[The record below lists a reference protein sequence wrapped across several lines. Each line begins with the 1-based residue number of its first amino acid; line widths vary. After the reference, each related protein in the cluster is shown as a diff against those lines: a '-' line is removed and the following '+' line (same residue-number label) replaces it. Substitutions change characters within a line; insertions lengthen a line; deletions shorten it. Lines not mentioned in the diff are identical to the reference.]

1 MIAVRIRP
9 WTVMSHFTIKIFAS
23 IDSIEF
29 YKVKVVRGAAGLAV
43 VEGVEAGVGF
53 LELFGAVIERGGG
66 VLGRGDDDR
75 HLRGED
81 GAVDAL
87 RALGCYS
94 EYF

>member
-1 MIAVRIRP
+1 M
-9 WTVMSHFTIKIFAS
+9 
-23 IDSIEF
+23 
-29 YKVKVVRGAAGLAV
+29 
-43 VEGVEAGVGF
+43 
-53 LELFGAVIERGGG
+53 
-66 VLGRGDDDR
+66 LGRGDDDR

>member
-1 MIAVRIRP
+1 M
-9 WTVMSHFTIKIFAS
+9 HS
-23 IDSIEF
+23 IQF
-29 YKVKVVRGAAGLAV
+29 YEVKVVCGAAGLAV
-43 VEGVEAGVGF
+43 VEGVEAGVGVLKF
-53 LELFGAVIERGGG
+53 FGAVVEGSGG

>member
-1 MIAVRIRP
+1 MK
-9 WTVMSHFTIKIFAS
+9 KITP
-23 IDSIEF
+23 ICLIQF
-29 YKVKVVRGAAGLAV
+29 YKVKVILGAAGLLV
-43 VEGVEAGVGF
+43 VEGVEAAIGF
-53 LELFGAVIERGGG
+53 LDFLGSVVEGGG
-66 VLGRGDDDR
+66 SVLGRGDDDR